1 MLHFFLFSL
10 LIYGMILLLV
20 ILVNLWV
27 SLESYFSWPEF
38 LAEIGVGAAVAF
50 IFLVFANMCKVLVI
64 VYNNF
69 WG

>member
-10 LIYGMILLLV
+10 LVYGMILLLV
-20 ILVNLWV
+20 IIANLWI
-27 SLESYFSWPEF
+27 SLETYFSWSEF
-38 LAEIGVGAAVAF
+38 LAGIGIGAAVAF
-50 IFLVFANMCKVLVI
+50 ILLVFANMCKVLVI